1 MARPWRALVLGGGG
15 AKGEFELG
23 ALEVLAER
31 GCGFDFFSGVS
42 VGALNASVL
51 AQHAKLA
58 DGVRRLETLW
68 DAIRDDSD
76 IYTKPFPGG
85 AVGTGLGAL
94 LALASGSGWARDSI
108 HGSAPLK
115 ERIREHIRWENLA
128 ASGKTWA
135 VGVTSLTDGFYY
147 LVANDRKLV
156 DSSRKEG
163 ATLNLTL
170 DPGREGSIP
179 DKTVE
184 FILASASM
192 PVLFPPVDI
201 YGHRFVDGGLRD
213 ITPFSSAFKAAKSR
227 EVPASEVVIVVIST
241 SPAVLG
247 GRSGNALDSGQE
259 IAGRTIDIM
268 AHEILQNDLKCAG
281 QRNSQPGYLRSDVT
295 SLRPDREPEVGSL
308 DFSGVE
314 ARADLRRHGREVA
327 TRSFSPEV
335 LAKLSDGVTPA

>member
-1 MARPWRALVLGGGG
+1 
-15 AKGEFELG
+15 
-23 ALEVLAER
+23 
-31 GCGFDFFSGVS
+31 
-42 VGALNASVL
+42 
-51 AQHAKLA
+51 
-58 DGVRRLETLW
+58 
-68 DAIRDDSD
+68 
-76 IYTKPFPGG
+76 
-85 AVGTGLGAL
+85 
-94 LALASGSGWARDSI
+94 
-108 HGSAPLK
+108 
-115 ERIREHIRWENLA
+115 
-128 ASGKTWA
+128 

-156 DSSRKEG
+156 DSARKEG

-179 DKTVE
+179 DQAVD

-213 ITPFSSAFKAAKSR
+213 ITPLSSAFKAAKSR

-247 GRSGNALDSGQE
+247 GRPGKALDSGQE

-268 AHEILQNDLKCAG
+268 AHEILQNDLKWAG
-281 QRNSQPGYLRSDVT
+281 QRNGQPGYLRSDVT

-327 TRSFSPEV
+327 TRSFSPGV
-335 LAKLSDGVTPA
+335 LAKLSEGVTPA